1 MNIAL
6 ACVAL
11 AAVAPIICAGIA
23 KAGRFGR
30 GPGAFDNNNPRE
42 WLAKL
47 TGYRAR
53 ANAAQANSWE
63 ALIVFAPAVLA
74 AQQAG
79 VDAAT
84 VRTLTLAFVVA
95 RVAYVALYLADIAS
109 VRSLA
114 WLVGFAA
121 SIALLLNAALA

>member
-1 MNIAL
+1 MNVAL
-6 ACVAL
+6 ACVTL
-11 AAVAPIICAGIA
+11 AAVAPVICAGIA

-63 ALIVFAPAVLA
+63 ALMVFAPAVLA

-79 VDAAT
+79 VEAAMI
-84 VRTLTLAFVVA
+84 RTLAIAFVVA
-95 RVAYVALYLADIAS
+95 RVVYVALYLADKAS
-109 VRSLA
+109 LRSVA
-114 WLVGFAA
+114 WLVGFA
-121 SIALLLNAALA
+121 SSMALYLDAVLA

>member
-6 ACVAL
+6 ACVIL
-11 AAVAPIICAGIA
+11 AAFAPIACAGIS

-30 GPGAFDNNNPRE
+30 GPDAFDNNHPRE
-42 WLAKL
+42 WLTRL

-63 ALIVFAPAVLA
+63 ALIIFAPAVLA

-79 VDAAT
+79 IDASS
-84 VRTLTLAFVVA
+84 VRTLAIAFIAA
-95 RVAYVALYLADIAS
+95 RVAYVALYLADRAS
-109 VRSLA
+109 LRSLA
-114 WLVGFAA
+114 WLVGFVA
-121 SIALLLNAALA
+121 SIALYVNAALV